1 MFTPGDAPLF
11 NLISGFFINYRND
24 RSSVNFV
31 RTLPAGRINSGS
43 MFKESTTR
51 TDQRGQRKS
60 TPRRRKMHHNLRQIL
75 NSNSHNSS
83 SNKFSSSNINNKCSN
98 NNSSSSSSSNN
109 SSFKRTK

>member
-75 NSNSHNSS
+75 NSNSHNNSNS

-98 NNSSSSSSSNN
+98 NNSSNN